1 MSNFTGLESRL
12 SALCGQASDRQVQWL
27 ASWVI
32 CNIAQ
37 SEYNMA
43 IDLSIESGIE
53 GLSAEIFMR
62 KAELGV

>member
-1 MSNFTGLESRL
+1 MSNFNGLEERL
-12 SALCGQASDRQVQWL
+12 DALCGQATEIQIQWL